1 MNTKFHSFSG
11 RLTRRIIL
19 VMMLTMAIVAGLVV
33 FFSAGSTLVLINHHY
48 EDVLKMTDERIEGM
62 LNVVEVS
69 TANNVDEIRKNLSR
83 PELVQAALE
92 NELRLNPHIVG
103 CGVGFTPGYY
113 PKLGRWFELYASR
126 EDDGSILVTQI
137 GSPEHD
143 YLQADWYLKSL
154 EGEKG
159 FWSDPYF
166 DEAGAKEMLCTYSL
180 PIRDGNGTVIAV
192 FGADISLAWLTEQI
206 QGVGLSPGEVLYGDL
221 VLSEQER
228 PPFSFILGRNG
239 DYLAHPDPARILN
252 DNYFNHTGEAG
263 DGKYEILG
271 REMLA
276 GRSGH
281 MIAQMDGAKANVYYA
296 PLLRTDW
303 SMAIVVPLSLVVE
316 PGMILGAL
324 LLFLLGT
331 GLLVAFFLCR
341 HSIRSTAKPLK
352 QLAVSAEEV
361 AQGRFDA
368 PLPEIR
374 HNDEI
379 RQLRDSFDDMQHSLT
394 NYIDELTAAT
404 EQRVSMER
412 ELGIAREIQ
421 MTMLSKDY
429 PAFPDRNDIDIF
441 GQQNPARAVGG
452 DIYDFFI
459 LDDALYFCI
468 GDVSGKGVPA
478 ALVMS
483 ATSTQFRSLSRG
495 GIRPERLVGLLNE
508 SLCSRNA
515 TMMFVTLFVGIL
527 HLDTGELEYC
537 NAGHDAPVLIGGDGS
552 VRMLDVLPN
561 LALGVMAEQEY
572 VPQRTVLARGSTL
585 FMYTDGLTEAEAP
598 DHSQFGLKRIL
609 EVARKTGAVPPRD
622 LLFRMETAVQG
633 FVAGAE
639 QSDDLTMLALRRL

>member
-1 MNTKFHSFSG
+1 MKKKFRSFSG
-11 RLTRRIIL
+11 RLTRRIIF
-19 VMMLTMAIVAGLVV
+19 VMLLTMMVVSGLILLFTTSGTV
-33 FFSAGSTLVLINHHY
+33 VLINSHY
-48 EDVLKMTDERIEGM
+48 EDVLKLTGERVEGVM
-62 LNVVEVS
+62 NVVEIS
-69 TANNVDEIRKNLSR
+69 TANNIDEIRQQLSQ
-83 PELVQAALE
+83 PELVEMALE

-113 PKLGRWFELYASR
+113 PKLGRWFEPYASR

-324 LLFLLGT
+324 LLFLLSI

-452 DIYDFFI
+452 DIYDFSSLTTRSI
-459 LDDALYFCI
+459 SA
-468 GDVSGKGVPA
+468 SGTCPA
-478 ALVMS
+478 RA
-483 ATSTQFRSLSRG
+483 
-495 GIRPERLVGLLNE
+495 
-508 SLCSRNA
+508 C
-515 TMMFVTLFVGIL
+515 
-527 HLDTGELEYC
+527 
-537 NAGHDAPVLIGGDGS
+537 
-552 VRMLDVLPN
+552 
-561 LALGVMAEQEY
+561 
-572 VPQRTVLARGSTL
+572 
-585 FMYTDGLTEAEAP
+585 
-598 DHSQFGLKRIL
+598 
-609 EVARKTGAVPPRD
+609 PPRW
-622 LLFRMETAVQG
+622 
-633 FVAGAE
+633 
-639 QSDDLTMLALRRL
+639 